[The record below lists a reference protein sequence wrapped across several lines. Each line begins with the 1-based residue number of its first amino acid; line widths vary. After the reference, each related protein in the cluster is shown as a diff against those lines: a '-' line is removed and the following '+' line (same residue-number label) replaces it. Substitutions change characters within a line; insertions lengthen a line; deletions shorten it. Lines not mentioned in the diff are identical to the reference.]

1 MTTRSL
7 SYAACLSLLAG
18 LAAPVSAQNNQPKQ
32 DEPVGAMLRLPDVS
46 KDRICFVYANDIWTA
61 PKAGGEATPLASP
74 PGTESFPRFS
84 PDGKSIAF
92 VGNYDGG
99 RDLYTLPLSGGLPT
113 RVSHHPGGETLSDW
127 TADGKLIYLMSGMA
141 GLGRQSQLFTVG
153 STGGLPERLPV
164 PYAGFGSISPDG
176 TWLAYTPHST
186 DTRTWKRYRGGM
198 ATDIWLFSLKDK
210 SSKKI
215 TDWEGTDTIP
225 MWVPR
230 SEDGKR
236 NGSTDVVYY
245 LSDAGPEHRLNV
257 WSYDVKSGKKEQI
270 TKYTDNDVRWPS
282 IGPGDGGKG
291 EIVYQLGS
299 ELRLLDLGSKKDR
312 AIKVTIPG
320 AKPMIKPRLVDA
332 SKNIT
337 SASISPTGKRVVIE
351 GRGDV
356 WSAPAKEGVTRN
368 MTRSDGVFERSPAW
382 SPDGKWIAYLSDES
396 GEYELYIRPSD
407 GRTAAEKKADKDAG
421 DEAEKVE
428 PSALT
433 RNGEPRKLTSFGAGF
448 RFNPTWS
455 PDSKHIVL
463 TDRAGKAFLVEVTTE
478 GEPKEVKE
486 IDQDPVGERLNPT
499 WSHDS
504 NWLVYSRGDEESR
517 LSCIWVYNVKSG
529 EKTRLTSPMFS
540 SQNPAFDR
548 KGDYLYFTS
557 NRAIENPTYADIDT
571 TFAYTGTELL
581 YVVPLRDSMKS
592 PFLPKSD
599 EEEYKKDEPKKDEKK
614 EDKKDENGDAEKKDN
629 GKDEKEDK
637 PSEKAAAPD
646 DGVSGTWEG
655 KATGG
660 GEGFPPEGIAFSMK
674 VTLHADGKVTGSVTS
689 QMGTGNGE
697 GTFDKGSG
705 AFTLTFTVKEATIT
719 LTGTIKGEELS
730 GDWSDAQGGVSGKWT
745 CKRTAK
751 GGEGG
756 GKPEGDKAGDKAKDK
771 EKKPLKIDLENFE
784 RRAIQ
789 VPVPAGAFGNLMV
802 THDGKLIYLKS
813 SGRRGGETAIKIFD
827 INSDEKDEKNVI
839 AGGGGFELSA
849 DGKKLLLIRGSN
861 IQVMDPVAGGGKP
874 TTVPTSGMKTTINPR
889 NEWKQIL
896 ADVWRLNRDYFY
908 EPTLHGVDWPKM
920 REHYGKMVDDAT
932 SREDVNWIIAELISE
947 LNIGHAYVTSPGD
960 VEQQP
965 SLSVGML
972 GCDYELVKDGD
983 KSAYKIT
990 KIHEGGAWD
999 VDGRGPCS
1007 QPGVN
1012 IKEGEYLLA
1021 VNGVPVDTSKDPWA
1035 AFIDTAD
1042 RATIVTIGKNPVID
1056 DQSRDVLLKP
1066 MGGEQGLRTRA
1077 WIEKNRKY
1085 VEEKSG
1091 GKIGYIYVPN
1101 TGVDGQNELFR
1112 QFVGQRGKA
1121 ALVID
1126 ERWNGGGQIPTRF
1139 IELLNRPVTNYWAIR
1154 DGKDWVWP
1162 PDSHQGPKAM
1172 LINGLAGSGGDAFP
1186 YYFKQAKIGKTIG
1199 TRTWGGLVGIQGYPG
1214 LIDGGGISVPS
1225 FAFYKLDGT
1234 WGVEG
1239 HGVDPDIEV
1248 VDDPA
1253 KMTDGGD
1260 PQLDA
1265 AIAHLTE
1272 ELKTKAFNP
1281 PKRPT
1286 SPNRAGMGIP
1296 PEQR

>member
-1 MTTRSL
+1 
-7 SYAACLSLLAG
+7 
-18 LAAPVSAQNNQPKQ
+18 VSASAQPRDNKAGDQ
-32 DEPVGAMLRLPDVS
+32 PSGAMLRYPDVS
-46 KDRICFVYANDIWTA
+46 RDRICFVYANDIWTA
-61 PKAGGEATPLASP
+61 PKGGGDATPLASP

-84 PDGKSIAF
+84 PDGKTIAF

-99 RDLYTLPLSGGLPT
+99 RDLYTLPVSGGLPQ

-141 GLGRQSQLFTVG
+141 GLGRQSQLFTVANN
-153 STGGLPERLPV
+153 GGMPEKLPV
-164 PYAGFGSISPDG
+164 PYAGFGTVSPDG

-198 ATDIWLFSLKDK
+198 ATDIWVFNLKDK
-210 SSKKI
+210 TSQKI

-225 MWVPR
+225 MWVPGT
-230 SEDGKR
+230 EDGKGKGR
-236 NGSTDVVYY
+236 TDTVYY

-257 WSYDVKSGKKEQI
+257 WSHDLKSGKKEQI

-299 ELRLLDLGSKKDR
+299 ELRILDLGTKKDR
-312 AIKVTIPG
+312 AVKVTIPG
-320 AKPMIKPRLVDA
+320 AKPTIRPRLVDA
-332 SKNIT
+332 SKYIT
-337 SASISPTGKRVVIE
+337 NGSISPTGKRVAIE
-351 GRGDV
+351 ARGDV
-356 WSAPAKEGVTRN
+356 WSAPAKEGVIRN
-368 MTRSDGVFERSPAW
+368 LSRTDGEFERSPAW
-382 SPDGKWIAYLSDES
+382 SPDGRWIAYLSDAS

-407 GRTAAEKKADKDAG
+407 GRTAAEKKTDKDA
-421 DEAEKVE
+421 DAEEKVE
-428 PSALT
+428 PSALAKVT
-433 RNGEPRKLTSFGAGF
+433 EPRKLTSFGPGF

-455 PDSKHIVL
+455 PDSKHITV
-463 TDRAGKAFLVEVTTE
+463 TDKTGKTFLVEVTTE
-478 GEPKEVKE
+478 GDTKDVKEV
-486 IDQDPVGERLNPT
+486 DADPMGEVMNPT

-504 NWLVYSRGDEESR
+504 NWIAYSKGDDESR
-517 LSCIWVYNVKSG
+517 LSCIWVYNVKTG

-557 NRAIENPTYADIDT
+557 NRAIENPTYADIDS
-571 TFAYTGTELL
+571 TFAYSGTELL

-592 PFLPKSD
+592 PLAPKSD
-599 EEEYKKDEPKKDEKK
+599 EEEFKKDDPKKDADKKDEKS
-614 EDKKDENGDAEKKDN
+614 DAKKDDSRDEKKD
-629 GKDEKEDK
+629 DDK
-637 PSEKAAAPD
+637 PAEKAAAPD

-660 GEGFPPEGIAFSMK
+660 AEGMPPEGIAFSMR
-674 VTLHADGKVTGSVTS
+674 VTLHDGGKLTGTVTS
-689 QMGTGNGE
+689 PMGTGTGE
-697 GTFDKGSG
+697 GTFDKASG
-705 AFTLTFTVKEATIT
+705 AFTLTFTVGQQSIT
-719 LTGTIKGEELS
+719 MSGTVKGDDLTGN
-730 GDWSDAQGGVSGKWT
+730 WSTANGGGGGAFT
-745 CKRTAK
+745 GKRTAK

-756 GKPEGDKAGDKAKDK
+756 EKPADDKAAKDK
-771 EKKPLKIDLENFE
+771 DKKPLKIDLENFE

-789 VPVPAGAFGNLMV
+789 VPVPAGAFGNLIV
-802 THDGKLIYLKS
+802 AHDGKLIYRKS
-813 SGRRGGETAIKIFD
+813 TGRRGGETAIKIFD
-827 INSDEKDEKNVI
+827 ITSDEKDEKNVI

-849 DGKKLLLIRGSN
+849 DGKKLLLVRGGN
-861 IQVMDPVAGGGKP
+861 IQVLDPVAGGGKP
-874 TTVPTSGMKTTINPR
+874 TTVPTAGMKTTINPKD
-889 NEWKQIL
+889 EWHQIF
-896 ADVWRLNRDYFY
+896 ADAWRLNRDYFY
-908 EPTLHGVDWPKM
+908 EPTLHGVDWAKM
-920 REHYGKMVDDAT
+920 RTHYGKMIEDAT
-932 SREDVNWIIAELISE
+932 SREDVNWILAELISE
-947 LNIGHAYVTSPGD
+947 LNIGHAYVQGQGD
-960 VEQQP
+960 IEQQP
-965 SLSVGML
+965 SMSVGML

-983 KSAYKIT
+983 KAAYKIT
-990 KIHEGGAWD
+990 KIYEGAAWD
-999 VDGRGPCS
+999 VDARGPCS

-1021 VNGVPVDTSKDPWA
+1021 VNGVPVDTTRDPWS
-1035 AFIDTAD
+1035 AFVDTAD

-1056 DQSRDVLLKP
+1056 DQARDVLLKP

-1077 WIEKNRKY
+1077 WIEKNRRY

-1091 GKIGYIYVPN
+1091 GKVGYIYVPN

-1112 QFVGQRGKA
+1112 QFLGQRGRA
-1121 ALVID
+1121 ALIID

-1162 PDSHQGPKAM
+1162 PDSHQGPKCM

-1199 TRTWGGLVGIQGYPG
+1199 TRTWGGLVGISGYPG
-1214 LIDGGGISVPS
+1214 LIDGGNISVPA

-1248 VDDPA
+1248 IDDPA

-1260 PQLDA
+1260 PQLDT
-1265 AIAHLTE
+1265 AIEHMLE